1 MPSAR
6 CPMKARQ
13 RWLAVVAC
21 DWHDGD
27 AMLGTLRSMPG
38 AEIQAND
45 DLTSFIVR
53 FDAASRRGAQ
63 QVLRRVWAIP
73 SAQVSHYTRIARED
87 EL

>member
-1 MPSAR
+1 
-6 CPMKARQ
+6 MKARQ
-13 RWLAVVAC
+13 RWLAVVGC
-21 DWHDGD
+21 GWHDGD

-38 AEIQAND
+38 AAVVAD
-45 DLTSFIVR
+45 DELQSFVVR

-63 QVLRRVWAIP
+63 QVLRRVMAYP